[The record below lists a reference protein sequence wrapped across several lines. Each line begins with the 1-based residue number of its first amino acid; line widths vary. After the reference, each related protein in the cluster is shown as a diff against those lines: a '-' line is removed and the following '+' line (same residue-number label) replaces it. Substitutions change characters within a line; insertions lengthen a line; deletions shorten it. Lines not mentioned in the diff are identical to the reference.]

1 MIQFSRFLF
10 FLFFFIGF
18 NSYAQEEVVVS
29 LNVVNLQ
36 TVKLNKHSLGYKILT
51 LKDSI
56 ILNNTES
63 FSSLL
68 RYNSPI
74 YIKEYGAGG
83 TSSASFRGTSAS
95 NTAVV
100 WNGININSIN
110 NGQTGFN
117 SLNVSLFDEINIR
130 SGGGSIEFGSGAIGG
145 TIHLND
151 ELHFGNYVKNQVVSS
166 IGSFETY
173 HNSYKFSFGRAATAI
188 KVGLA
193 YNESENDYKWLN
205 YNLKNENGA
214 YHNTDFSFSI
224 AQKLSDFTKI
234 SFYTSKY
241 SGNREFSGQL
251 PNPSAAKEKYKDFS
265 FRNLLNFNYQKNA
278 NSHTVKFA
286 YLTQEYQ
293 YFADKNNTYFNFGK
307 SKRYFLNYDFD
318 YKISSNSSIELFS
331 EVESTLGKTDQIKE
345 KNRKQFSQSFIFN
358 QQIENF
364 GSLNAKVR
372 KDFNSDYTMPFV
384 FALGAE
390 IRPARN
396 TFVRLNGSK
405 NYRVPSYNDL
415 YWPALGNENLIPES
429 SLQGEIGVGYRNN
442 NLKIDVGAFY
452 IDAKDKI
459 VWKPGAD
466 PKKPDVW
473 TPANLDEVVNKGLE
487 LVINYKK
494 NIEKHSF
501 SFNANYSYT
510 ISKDKNTIQLLPFI
524 PKHLLNGTVRYS
536 YKKISAYYQ
545 HLFNG
550 EIYTTTDN
558 LDDYIVPYFNVGNL
572 VLNYNLLKTK
582 ATQLDL
588 GIKINNLFNKPYQ
601 VLPNRPMP
609 NRNITLNINFKF

>member
-10 FLFFFIGF
+10 FLFLFIGSNF
-18 NSYAQEEVVVS
+18 YAQEEVVVS

-36 TVKLNKHSLGYKILT
+36 IVKLKKHSKGYKILAIN
-51 LKDSI
+51 DSI
-56 ILNNTES
+56 IQNNSES

-130 SGGGSIEFGSGAIGG
+130 SGGGSIEFGSGAVGG

-151 ELHFGNYVKNQVVSS
+151 ELRFGNYVKNQLVSS

-173 HNSYKFSFGRAATAI
+173 HNSYKFSLGRAATAI

-193 YNESENDYKWLN
+193 YNESENDYKWLG

-224 AQKLSDFTKI
+224 AQKLNDFTKI

-251 PNPSAAKEKYKDFS
+251 PNPSAAKEKYKDLAFK
-265 FRNLLNFNYQKNA
+265 NLIAIDYSKNA
-278 NSHTVKFA
+278 SSHTLKLA

-293 YFADKNNTYFNFGK
+293 YFANKNTSNYSFGK
-307 SKRYFLNYDFD
+307 SERYLLNYDFD
-318 YKISSNSSIELFS
+318 YKISSNSSIESFS
-331 EVESTLGKTDQIKE
+331 EFESTFGKTDQIKE

-358 QQIENF
+358 QRIENF

-372 KDFNSDYTMPFV
+372 KDFNSDYSMPFV

-390 IRPARN
+390 IKPARN
-396 TFVRLNGSK
+396 TFIRLNGSK

-415 YWPALGNENLIPES
+415 YWPALGNKDLIPES
-429 SLQGEIGVGYRNN
+429 SLQGEIGVGYKNN

-452 IDAKDKI
+452 IDSKDKI
-459 VWKPGAD
+459 VWTPGGD
-466 PKKPDVW
+466 PDRPGVW
-473 TPANLDEVVNKGLE
+473 TPVNLDEVANKGLE
-487 LVINYKK
+487 LVINYRKHI
-494 NIEKHSF
+494 NEHSF
-501 SFNANYSYT
+501 NFNANYSYT
-510 ISKDKNTIQLLPFI
+510 ISKDKNTKQLLPFI
-524 PKHLLNGTVRYS
+524 PKHLLNGTFGYS
-536 YKKISAYYQ
+536 YKKISAFYQ

-558 LDDYIVPYFNVGNL
+558 LDDYTVPYFNVGNL
-572 VLNYNLLKTK
+572 GINYSLLKTK

-588 GIKINNLFNKPYQ
+588 GVKINNLFNKPYQ
-601 VLPNRPMP
+601 VLPSRPMP
-609 NRNITLNINFKF
+609 NRNLNLNINYKF